1 MGGSRLRTAVPE
13 TFAMVGWSE
22 RPGLSVAKRPP
33 STKRVQYPSPTT
45 KSKRIVSELKILRPR
60 SDEDASG
67 AGIRCRSGHGTA
79 DLLPILAQSS
89 PFWAWSMLN
98 AMFWRPPQDRM
109 LARNALVLLLATV
122 PATATATENDS
133 QSANSIMP
141 GCNAWLAQLS
151 RGSTA
156 LGSNLFLAGEC
167 MGIVGTILYF
177 SRDFS
182 FSSAACPPANVT
194 YNQAIQIVTAYI
206 SARPQRIQER
216 FIDLATEALHDAWPC
231 KPNLK

>member
-1 MGGSRLRTAVPE
+1 MPIRAWYSGSAAHP
-13 TFAMVGWSE
+13 
-22 RPGLSVAKRPP
+22 RPIVAFLGVEHAQRD
-33 STKRVQYPSPTT
+33 V
-45 KSKRIVSELKILRPR
+45 L
-60 SDEDASG
+60 AS
-67 AGIRCRSGHGTA
+67 
-79 DLLPILAQSS
+79 Q
-89 PFWAWSMLN
+89 N
-98 AMFWRPPQDRM
+98 RM

-133 QSANSIMP
+133 QSADGIMP

-156 LGSNLFLAGEC
+156 LGSNVFLAGEC
-167 MGIVGTILYF
+167 MGIVGTVLYF

>member
-1 MGGSRLRTAVPE
+1 
-13 TFAMVGWSE
+13 
-22 RPGLSVAKRPP
+22 
-33 STKRVQYPSPTT
+33 
-45 KSKRIVSELKILRPR
+45 
-60 SDEDASG
+60 
-67 AGIRCRSGHGTA
+67 
-79 DLLPILAQSS
+79 
-89 PFWAWSMLN
+89 MLN
-98 AMFWRPPQDRM
+98 AMFWRPPQNRM
-109 LARNALVLLLATV
+109 LARNALMLLLATV

-156 LGSNLFLAGEC
+156 LGSNVFLAGEC

>member
-1 MGGSRLRTAVPE
+1 MRTQVVQEFGADPG
-13 TFAMVGWSE
+13 MVQRIR
-22 RPGLSVAKRPP
+22 RP
-33 STKRVQYPSPTT
+33 
-45 KSKRIVSELKILRPR
+45 
-60 SDEDASG
+60 
-67 AGIRCRSGHGTA
+67 
-79 DLLPILAQSS
+79 SS
-89 PFWAWSMLN
+89 PNRRHFGRGACSTRCSGV
-98 AMFWRPPQDRM
+98 RPNRM
-109 LARNALVLLLATV
+109 LARDALMLLLATV

-156 LGSNLFLAGEC
+156 LGSNVFLAGEC
-167 MGIVGTILYF
+167 MGIIGTILYF

-216 FIDLATEALHDAWPC
+216 FIDLATEALHDA
-231 KPNLK
+231 

>member
-1 MGGSRLRTAVPE
+1 MGGSRLFTAVPE
-13 TFAMVGWSE
+13 TFEMVGWSE

-33 STKRVQYPSPTT
+33 SNK
-45 KSKRIVSELKILRPR
+45 
-60 SDEDASG
+60 DATG

-79 DLLPILAQSS
+79 DPPPILAQSL
-89 PFWAWSMLN
+89 PFWAWNMLN
-98 AMFWRPPQDRM
+98 AMFWRPHQNRM
-109 LARNALVLLLATV
+109 LARNALVLLL
-122 PATATATENDS
+122 ATATATENDS

-156 LGSNLFLAGEC
+156 LGSNVFLAGEC

-194 YNQAIQIVTAYI
+194 YNQGIQIVTAYI

-216 FIDLATEALHDAWPC
+216 FIDLATEALHDAWP
-231 KPNLK
+231 LGLLFYTI